1 MIGRLIGRI
10 LRKPAVRDKLIGMA
24 TPNIDFDIIG
34 EDGSVYMRRYWLFN
48 PIANQKR
55 KYPFIPFSIRIHHIL
70 RADQDRH
77 MHDHPWNARTWI
89 LDGWYFEQRVAPPTA
104 ADPNRHGYRLIQYR
118 RAPGDTARLGYERYH
133 RITSVSDGGAWT
145 LFVFGRYRGQ
155 WGFMVDGKKVNFR
168 QYDLRKKC
176 EARQYSDQMLCK
188 RCDLGWDA
196 NDPCRPDCEAAPRVK
211 L

>member
-1 MIGRLIGRI
+1 MIGKLIGRI
-10 LRKPAVRDKLIGMA
+10 LRQPAVRDKLIEIA
-24 TPNIDFDIIG
+24 RRTPDFHIVGD
-34 EDGSVYMRRYWLFN
+34 DGTVYMSRYWLFN
-48 PIANQKR
+48 PIANKKR
-55 KYPFIPFSIRIHHIL
+55 KYPFIPFSIRIHHIM

-77 MHDHPWNARTWI
+77 PHDHPWNARTWI
-89 LDGWYFEQRVAPPTA
+89 LDGWYFEQRKNGQRQIT
-104 ADPNRHGYRLIQYR
+104 YR

-155 WGFMVDGKKVNFR
+155 WGFLVDDGKVNFR
-168 QYDLRKKC
+168 QYELRKKC

-196 NDPCRPDCEAAPRVK
+196 NDPCRPDCEASPRVK